1 MAPNPRKDA
10 FKSHI
15 LKVLRET
22 GPDVAVAKADLVA
35 RVRSM
40 APELFNDAEPCY
52 PKCKSHRN
60 KWQHEFDRSI
70 YDLSQT
76 SPPKLRSEPGRK
88 GHYRLT

>member
-1 MAPNPRKDA
+1 MASNPRKDA

-22 GPDVAVAKADLVA
+22 GRGGVVAKADLVA
-35 RVRSM
+35 QVRSL
-40 APELFNDAEPCY
+40 APELFNEAEPCY
-52 PKCKSHRN
+52 PKCKSHRS

-76 SPPKLRSEPGRK
+76 SPPKLTSEPGRK
-88 GHYRLT
+88 GHYRLS